1 MELYNHNL
9 YDHLDRQVV
18 PLLSLS
24 TEERA
29 NHMLV
34 ARFIEHD
41 RLTPILQHVQF
52 LLAHPRQSRANGLVV
67 SGKPG
72 SGKTMLAKAI
82 LRRFPPIETK
92 DGSTA
97 QLPTLAIDMTN
108 AREAKVIYNRILTRL
123 GVPDVCQYVGSDRE
137 RMAVKLCQ
145 AAGVR
150 LLIVDEIQ
158 DILTSTPRQQRIALD
173 TIKFLMNELSVSI
186 LALGTSQAPKAMQVD
201 EHLNARFKY
210 RQLPVWTQDRFLV
223 TFLEAIERV
232 LPLRKPSHL
241 SAIPL
246 SSKLMKMSGGI
257 LETVVQLV
265 TYAAAHAVE
274 SGEEQITPQNLERAR
289 FEPPLAAIRQELASL
304 MRKSD

>member
-1 MELYNHNL
+1 MNT
-9 YDHLDRQVV
+9 YDHLDPRVV
-18 PLLSLS
+18 PLLALPND
-24 TEERA
+24 ERA
-29 NHMLV
+29 SHMLL

-41 RLTPILQHVQF
+41 RLTPIMNHAKF
-52 LLAHPRQSRANGLVV
+52 LLAQPRQSRANGLVV

-72 SGKTMLAKAI
+72 SGKTMLARAI
-82 LRRFPPIETK
+82 LRRFPLIAAQ

-97 QLPTLAIDMTN
+97 QLPIVAIDMTN
-108 AREAKVIYNRILTRL
+108 AREAKVIYNRILTKL
-123 GVPDVCQYVGSDRE
+123 GVPDVRLYMGSDRE

-145 AAGVR
+145 AAGVQ

-158 DILTSTPRQQRIALD
+158 DILTSTSRQQRIALD

-210 RQLPVWTQDRFLV
+210 RELPVWTQGDYLISFLK
-223 TFLEAIERV
+223 AIERI
-232 LPLRKPSHL
+232 LPLRKPSGL
-241 SAIPL
+241 SALPL
-246 SSKLMKMSGGI
+246 TTTLLRMSGGI

-289 FEPPLAAIRQELASL
+289 VEPPLAAV
-304 MRKSD
+304 RKHLGQWGQDAA

>member
-1 MELYNHNL
+1 MNTYNH
-9 YDHLDRQVV
+9 LDPQVV
-18 PLLSLS
+18 PLLALS

-41 RLTPILQHVQF
+41 RLTPILNHVQF
-52 LLAHPRQSRANGLVV
+52 LLAQPRQSRANGVVV

-72 SGKTMLAKAI
+72 TGKTMLAKAI
-82 LRRFPPIETK
+82 LRRYPAIEAK
-92 DGSTA
+92 DGSA
-97 QLPTLAIDMTN
+97 ARLPTLAIDMTN

-123 GVPDVCQYVGSDRE
+123 GVPDVGHYVGSDRE

-145 AAGVR
+145 AANVR

-158 DILTSTPRQQRIALD
+158 DILTSTKRQQRIALD

-210 RQLPVWTQDRFLV
+210 RQLPIWTQDGFLIS
-223 TFLEAIERV
+223 FLDAIERV

-241 SAIPL
+241 SRLAL
-246 SSKLMKMSGGI
+246 STMLMRMSRGI

-274 SGEEQITPQNLERAR
+274 SGEEQITPENLKRAHV
-289 FEPPLAAIRQELASL
+289 EPPMAAVRKELAL
-304 MRKSD
+304 LTATAA